1 MTDNSSH
8 DTNDTATHGG
18 DAADDV
24 ATDGGHAADDVATDG
39 GHAADDVAADGG
51 VATGAA
57 QQHQQTDYLNSE
69 VNLLNPSTPYMREHL
84 RVVWTGFLIWAVI
97 VFGPVTATYLS
108 PGIMTSAMPIIGF
121 PLHYFLI
128 AIGAPSGALILSA
141 WYAKRRDELDDK
153 YGIEHDVSGGD
164 A

>member
-8 DTNDTATHGG
+8 ETDDAVTSGG
-18 DAADDV
+18 RVADDA
-24 ATDGGHAADDVATDG
+24 ATDGGRVSDNAAT
-39 GHAADDVAADGG
+39 DGG

-57 QQHQQTDYLNSE
+57 QQHNQTDYLSAE
-69 VNLLNPSTPYMREHL
+69 VNLLNPSTAYMREHL
-84 RVVWTGFLIWAVI
+84 RIVWTGFIIWAVI
-97 VFGPVTATYLS
+97 VFGPVTATYLA
-108 PGIMTSAMPIIGF
+108 PGTMTSSMPVIGF

-128 AIGAPSGALILSA
+128 AIGAPGGALILSA

-153 YGIEHDVSGGD
+153 YGIEHEVSGDG